1 MLLLLAG
8 HTVEHI
14 KMKLENTTEV
24 LSQLRNCPSK
34 WELDNITWADRT
46 TDPRVLSQF
55 FLRIEELQQS
65 SNRAAQQEL
74 GFMLELLEDISEE
87 DVNLLV
93 TQTEDAAKSHFIERL
108 ARVSAIEILA
118 DNKLSFCTMETTCKL
133 GHNDFILCATRAQE
147 LINTVQGMMIKS
159 ESLSEDIPQ
168 A

>member
-1 MLLLLAG
+1 MLKFF
-8 HTVEHI
+8 I
-14 KMKLENTTEV
+14 
-24 LSQLRNCPSK
+24 
-34 WELDNITWADRT
+34 DRGGT
-46 TDPRVLSQF
+46 FTDIVAIIDQPE
-55 FLRIEELQQS
+55 I
-65 SNRAAQQEL
+65 
-74 GFMLELLEDISEE
+74 
-87 DVNLLV
+87 
-93 TQTEDAAKSHFIERL
+93 IERL